1 MRQVFAKLADMQA
14 TSLPTPLPQRLF
26 HGAKWKCS
34 IVACAILC
42 GAASAHAAPET
53 WRFDPVHSQIWFSAD
68 HEHFSRPLGRL
79 RIKDGWFQFDD
90 KDWSAS
96 HVDVVIDLTSADMG
110 DAKWSATVKSG
121 QLLDTERW
129 ASAHFVSRSVEQK
142 DAKDGVIHGDLTFHG
157 ETKPVDV
164 AFTLNR
170 IGTDPYIFRQKAGFS
185 ATATLHRSEF
195 GMQRY
200 ADVVGEDIQLRF
212 EIEGIRDRDAANPT
226 QRPRH

>member
-1 MRQVFAKLADMQA
+1 MQA

-34 IVACAILC
+34 IFACATLC
-42 GAASAHAAPET
+42 CAASTQAAPTT
-53 WRFDPVHSQIWFSAD
+53 WRFDPIHSQLWFSAD
-68 HEHFSRPLGRL
+68 HQHFSHPLGRL
-79 RIKDGWFQFDD
+79 RIKEGWFQFDD

-96 HVDVVIDLTSADMG
+96 RVDVVIDLSSADMG

-121 QLLDTERW
+121 QFLDTERW
-129 ASAHFVSRSVEQK
+129 PNAHFVSRNVERK
-142 DAKDGVIHGDLTFHG
+142 DAKNGVIHGDLTFRG

-185 ATATLHRSEF
+185 ASATLHRSKF

-200 ADVVGEDIQLRF
+200 ADAVGEDIQLRF
-212 EIEGIRDRDAANPT
+212 EIEGVRANDAAKPT
-226 QRPRH
+226 QAEPR